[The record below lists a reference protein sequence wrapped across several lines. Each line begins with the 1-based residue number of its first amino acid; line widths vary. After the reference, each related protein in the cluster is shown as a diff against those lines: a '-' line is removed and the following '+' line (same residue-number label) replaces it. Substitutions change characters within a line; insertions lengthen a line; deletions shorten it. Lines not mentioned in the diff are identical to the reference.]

1 MQIIASIVDMNSQLI
16 DYTSPEYF
24 MAGEVDNP
32 RHTTAYKT
40 AAQKLVPFFAG
51 FSTFSYKLFKT
62 KIMRKLFL
70 SASLL
75 LSVSVFAQE
84 EKVDQDIINK
94 IIKEGTANSQ
104 IMDIAFNLTDVS
116 GPRLTNSP
124 GYYRAAN
131 YAVGQ
136 LKKWGADKAGLEAW
150 GDFGQGWQLKKS
162 YIAMTAPYY
171 KPIMAYPKT
180 WTQSTKGLV
189 KADVVVINVKD
200 STELLQYKGK
210 LAGKVVIVNR
220 VDEYK
225 HSFKPDASRHAEDEL
240 KTMADF
246 KPNPQPQNRP
256 GANPNMARFAGAQR
270 LNTLIKQMI
279 TDEGAAAYLTSSAA
293 SHDGTIFVQGP
304 AGNRVDFTNG
314 KPSVLEIAVSFEDIK
329 TINRLVN
336 LGTKVSIDLD
346 VQSEFTGNDVKG
358 YNVIGEIKGTD
369 PKLKDE
375 VVMLGAH
382 LDSWQGSTGA
392 TDNAAGC
399 AVMLEVMRIFKT
411 LNLQPKRTIRIA
423 LWSGEEQG
431 LLGSRGWIKN
441 NVGDRVTKEVKPE
454 QGKISAYYNID
465 NGTGKIRGVYLEG
478 NTGVQPI
485 FAKWL
490 EPFKEVGASTL
501 TLQNTGGTDHISFNE
516 IGIPGFQFI
525 QDEIEYD
532 TRTHHTTMDSYDH
545 LVADDLKQMATIVA
559 TFVYNTAQ
567 RAEKLPRKEMPK
579 PVQAQ
584 R

>member
-1 MQIIASIVDMNSQLI
+1 
-16 DYTSPEYF
+16 
-24 MAGEVDNP
+24 
-32 RHTTAYKT
+32 
-40 AAQKLVPFFAG
+40 
-51 FSTFSYKLFKT
+51 
-62 KIMRKLFL
+62 MRKLLL

-75 LSVSVFAQE
+75 LSISVFAQE
-84 EKVDQDIINK
+84 EKVDLDVINK

-104 IMDIAFNLTDVS
+104 VMDIAFHLTDVS

-124 GYYRAAN
+124 GYYRAAD
-131 YAVGQ
+131 YAIAQ
-136 LKKWGADKAGLEAW
+136 MKKWGVTKAGLDPW

-171 KPIMAYPKT
+171 KPILAYPKT

-200 STELLQYKGK
+200 STELAQYKGK
-210 LAGKVVIVNR
+210 LAGKVVLVNR

-225 HSFKPDASRHAEDEL
+225 HSFKPDASRYTEEEL
-240 KTMADF
+240 QKMAAYQ
-246 KPNPQPQNRP
+246 PPTQPQGPRP
-256 GANPNMARFAGAQR
+256 GANPNMARFGAAQR
-270 LNTLIKQMI
+270 LNTLIKQLI
-279 TDEGAAAYLTSSAA
+279 TEEGAAAYLTSSPA

-314 KPSVLEIAVSFEDIK
+314 KPSILEIAVSFEDLK

-336 LGTKVSIDLD
+336 MGTKVSMDID
-346 VQSEFTGNDVKG
+346 VQSEFTGKDVKG

-399 AVMLEVMRIFKT
+399 AVMLEVMRIMKA

-441 NVGDRVTKEVKPE
+441 NVGDRVTKEVKAE

-490 EPFKEVGASTL
+490 EPFKEMGASTL

-516 IGIPGFQFI
+516 LGIPGFQFI

-545 LVADDLKQMATIVA
+545 LVADDLKQMSVIVA
-559 TFVYNTAQ
+559 AFVYNTAQ
-567 RAEKLPRKEMPK
+567 RDGLLPRKEMPK
-579 PVQAQ
+579 PVQPQ

>member
-1 MQIIASIVDMNSQLI
+1 
-16 DYTSPEYF
+16 
-24 MAGEVDNP
+24 
-32 RHTTAYKT
+32 
-40 AAQKLVPFFAG
+40 
-51 FSTFSYKLFKT
+51 
-62 KIMRKLFL
+62 MRKL
-70 SASLL
+70 LL
-75 LSVSVFAQE
+75 LLFAVSSMAATAQDE
-84 EKVDQDIINK
+84 TFDQDIINK
-94 IIKEGTANSQ
+94 IIKEGTVNSQ
-104 IMDIAFNLTDVS
+104 IMNIAFHLTDVS

-124 GYYRAAN
+124 GYYRAAD
-131 YAVGQ
+131 YAIAEM
-136 LKKWGADKAGLEAW
+136 KKWGVDKAALEAW
-150 GDFGQGWQLKKS
+150 GDFGKGWQLKKS

-171 KPIMAYPKT
+171 KPIIAYPKT
-180 WTQSTKGLV
+180 WTQSTKGLQ
-189 KADVVVINVKD
+189 KAEVVVINVKD
-200 STELLQYKGK
+200 STELIQYKGK
-210 LAGKVVIVNR
+210 LAGKVVLVNR

-225 HSFKPDASRHAEDEL
+225 HSFKPDATRYTEEEL
-240 KTMADF
+240 KKMADY
-246 KPNPQPQNRP
+246 KPQPATPRP
-256 GANPNMARFAGAQR
+256 GGNQGNFARFGAAQR
-270 LNTLIKQMI
+270 LNTLIKELI
-279 TDEGAAAYLTSSAA
+279 TSEGAVAYLTSSTA
-293 SHDGTIFVQGP
+293 SHDGTVFVQGP
-304 AGNRVDFTNG
+304 AGSRVDFTNG

-336 LGTKVSIDLD
+336 NGTKVSMELD

-392 TDNAAGC
+392 TDNASGC
-399 AVMLEVMRIFKT
+399 AVMMEVMRIFKA

-441 NVGDRVTKEVKPE
+441 HVGDRVTKEVKPE

-490 EPFKEVGASTL
+490 EPFKEMGASTL

-516 IGIPGFQFI
+516 LGIPGFQFI

-545 LVADDLKQMATIVA
+545 LIPDDLKQMAVIVA
-559 TFVYNTAQ
+559 SFVYNTAQ
-567 RAEKLPRKEMPK
+567 RTEKLPRKEMPQ
-579 PVQAQ
+579 PVQQ
-584 R
+584 NR

>member
-1 MQIIASIVDMNSQLI
+1 
-16 DYTSPEYF
+16 
-24 MAGEVDNP
+24 
-32 RHTTAYKT
+32 
-40 AAQKLVPFFAG
+40 
-51 FSTFSYKLFKT
+51 
-62 KIMRKLFL
+62 MRKLFL

-75 LSVSVFAQE
+75 LSLSVFAQE
-84 EKVDQDIINK
+84 EKVDQEIINK
-94 IIKEGTANSQ
+94 IIKEGTSNSQ

-131 YAVGQ
+131 YAVNQ

-200 STELLQYKGK
+200 STELDQYKGK

-225 HSFKPDASRHAEDEL
+225 HSFKPDASRHTDDEL

-246 KPNPQPQNRP
+246 KPNPQPQGQRP

-279 TDEGAAAYLTSSAA
+279 TDEGAAAYLTSSPA

-314 KPSVLEIAVSFEDIK
+314 KPSVLEIAVSYEDIK

-336 LGTKVSIDLD
+336 MGSKVSIDLD
-346 VQSEFTGNDVKG
+346 VQSEFTGTDVKG

-478 NTGVQPI
+478 NSGVQPI
-485 FAKWL
+485 FAQWL

-516 IGIPGFQFI
+516 MGIPGFQFI

-545 LVADDLKQMATIVA
+545 LVAEDLKQMATIVA

>member
-1 MQIIASIVDMNSQLI
+1 MNSQLI

-24 MAGEVDNP
+24 MAGEVEHP

-189 KADVVVINVKD
+189 KADVVVINMKD

-225 HSFKPDASRHAEDEL
+225 HSFKPDASRHTEDEL

-336 LGTKVSIDLD
+336 MGTAVSIDLD

>member
-1 MQIIASIVDMNSQLI
+1 
-16 DYTSPEYF
+16 
-24 MAGEVDNP
+24 
-32 RHTTAYKT
+32 
-40 AAQKLVPFFAG
+40 
-51 FSTFSYKLFKT
+51 
-62 KIMRKLFL
+62 MRKLLL

-75 LSVSVFAQE
+75 LSLSAFAQE
-84 EKVDQDIINK
+84 EKVDLDIINK

-104 IMDIAFNLTDVS
+104 VMDIAFHLTDVS

-124 GYYRAAN
+124 GYYRAAD
-131 YAVGQ
+131 YAIAQ
-136 LKKWGADKAGLEAW
+136 MKKWGVNKAGLDAW

-171 KPIMAYPKT
+171 KPILAYPKT

-200 STELLQYKGK
+200 STELAQYKGK
-210 LAGKVVIVNR
+210 LAGKVVLVNR

-225 HSFKPDASRHAEDEL
+225 HSFKPDATRYTEEEL
-240 KTMADF
+240 KKMADY
-246 KPNPQPQNRP
+246 KPNPQPQGARP
-256 GANPNMARFAGAQR
+256 GGANPNMARFGAAQR
-270 LNTLIKQMI
+270 LNTLIKQLI
-279 TDEGAAAYLTSSAA
+279 TEEGAAAYLTSSTA

-314 KPSVLEIAVSFEDIK
+314 KPSILEIAVSFEDMK

-336 LGTKVSIDLD
+336 MGTKVSLDID
-346 VQSEFTGNDVKG
+346 VQSEFTGKDVKG

-399 AVMLEVMRIFKT
+399 AVMLEVMRIMKA

-454 QGKISAYYNID
+454 QSKISAYYNID
-465 NGTGKIRGVYLEG
+465 NGTGKIRGIYLEG

-490 EPFKEVGASTL
+490 EPFKEMGASTL

-545 LVADDLKQMATIVA
+545 LVADDLKQMSVIVA
-559 TFVYNTAQ
+559 AFVYNTAM
-567 RAEKLPRKEMPK
+567 RDEKLPRKEMPK
-579 PVQAQ
+579 PVQPQ

>member
-1 MQIIASIVDMNSQLI
+1 
-16 DYTSPEYF
+16 
-24 MAGEVDNP
+24 
-32 RHTTAYKT
+32 
-40 AAQKLVPFFAG
+40 
-51 FSTFSYKLFKT
+51 
-62 KIMRKLFL
+62 MRKFLLFTG
-70 SASLL
+70 LL
-75 LSVSVFAQE
+75 LSVFTVSAQE
-84 EKVDQDIINK
+84 EKTDLDIINK
-94 IIKEGTANSQ
+94 IIKEGTVNSQ
-104 IMDIAFNLTDVS
+104 IMDIAFHLTDVS

-124 GYYRAAN
+124 GYYRAAE
-131 YAVGQ
+131 YAIAQ
-136 LKKWGADKAGLEAW
+136 LKKWGADKAALDAW
-150 GDFGQGWQLKKS
+150 GDFGKGWQLKKS

-171 KPIMAYPKT
+171 KPMIAYPKT
-180 WTQSTKGLV
+180 WTQSTKGLQ
-189 KADVVVINVKD
+189 KAQVVVINIKD
-200 STELLQYKGK
+200 STELALYKGK
-210 LAGKVVIVNR
+210 LAGKVVLVNR

-225 HSFKPDASRHAEDEL
+225 HSFKPDANRYTDEEL
-240 KTMADF
+240 KKMADY
-246 KPNPQPQNRP
+246 KPQPQAPRP
-256 GANPNMARFAGAQR
+256 GGNPQAARFGGLQR
-270 LNTLIKQMI
+270 LNTLIKELI
-279 TDEGAAAYLTSSAA
+279 TSEGAAAYLTSSAA
-293 SHDGTIFVQGP
+293 SHDGTVFVQGP
-304 AGNRVDFTNG
+304 AGSRVDFTNG

-336 LGTKVSIDLD
+336 NGTPVTMELD
-346 VQSEFTGNDVKG
+346 VQSEFTGNDTKG

-392 TDNAAGC
+392 TDNASGC
-399 AVMLEVMRIFKT
+399 AVMLEVMRIFKA

-441 NVGDRVTKEVKPE
+441 NVGDRVTKETKPE

-490 EPFKEVGASTL
+490 EPFSSMGASTL

-516 IGIPGFQFI
+516 LGIPGFQFI

-545 LVADDLKQMATIVA
+545 LIPDDLKQMAVIVA

-567 RAEKLPRKEMPK
+567 RDEKLPRKEMPK
-579 PVQAQ
+579 PVPQPN

>member
-1 MQIIASIVDMNSQLI
+1 MSANHW
-16 DYTSPEYF
+16 F
-24 MAGEVDNP
+24 MPFHELKRRISFMFV
-32 RHTTAYKT
+32 
-40 AAQKLVPFFAG
+40 KLLSNLFLA
-51 FSTFSYKLFKT
+51 KELFKL
-62 KIMRKLFL
+62 KPNKMRKFLLFT
-70 SASLL
+70 ALL
-75 LSVSVFAQE
+75 IGTISVMAQD
-84 EKVDQDIINK
+84 EKTDLEIINK
-94 IIKEGTANSQ
+94 IIKEGTTNSQ
-104 IMDIAFNLTDVS
+104 IMDIAFHLTDVS

-124 GYYRAAN
+124 GYFRAAN
-131 YAVGQ
+131 YAVTQ

-189 KADVVVINVKD
+189 KADVVVINIKD
-200 STELLQYKGK
+200 STELAQYKGK
-210 LAGKVVIVNR
+210 LAGKVVLVNR
-220 VDEYK
+220 ADEYK
-225 HSFKPDASRHAEDEL
+225 HSFKPDATRYTEAEL

-246 KPNPQPQNRP
+246 KPNPQPQGQRP
-256 GANPNMARFAGAQR
+256 GGNPQMARFGAAQR
-270 LNTLIKQMI
+270 LNTLIKQLI
-279 TDEGAAAYLTSSAA
+279 TDEGAVAYLTSSPA

-314 KPSVLEIAVSFEDIK
+314 KPSILEIAVAFEDIK

-336 LGTKVSIDLD
+336 TGITVSLDLD

-392 TDNAAGC
+392 TDNASGC

-454 QGKISAYYNID
+454 QEKISAYYNID

-478 NTGVQPI
+478 NSAVQPI

-490 EPFKEVGASTL
+490 EPFKEAGASTL

-516 IGIPGFQFI
+516 LGIPGFQFI

-545 LVADDLKQMATIVA
+545 LVPDDLKQMATIVA

-579 PVQAQ
+579 PVPA